1 MTKYNTLILRN
12 NIEIANSVT
21 IISVCKNSYTF
32 GSCSKSGPIHSSTKI
47 SKMEERNP
55 VNWVL
60 PPDAATANERDMEAE
75 DGRQRKKAPNTLQR
89 P

>member
-1 MTKYNTLILRN
+1 MIQSYTQCAIV
-12 NIEIANSVT
+12 VT
-21 IISVCKNSYTF
+21 IISLCKNSYTF
-32 GSCSKSGPIHSSTKI
+32 GSCSKSGPIHSNTKI